1 MLSQRYSLGIAT
13 VMAACLLSLTAQANS
28 TGIAGR
34 SGKQGQGCMTSG
46 CHATNPAPTAPTV
59 VLQGPA
65 SLAAGATG
73 NYSLVIT
80 GGPAVKA
87 GMNVA
92 VSNGGGTL
100 AAGTGSKVLGTNE
113 LVHSAPR
120 DFANNEARF
129 DFTLVAPAT
138 AGTVTVFAS
147 GNSSNGN
154 GANTGDSA
162 VSVMREIQVTATSAP
177 DAGTPDAGNPG
188 GGGGGGG
195 GDGDG
200 DDDGG
205 GCSAA
210 GGAPMV
216 LLLGLVAAYLRRR
229 RD

>member
-1 MLSQRYSLGIAT
+1 MLSQRYSLGVAT
-13 VMAACLLSLTAQANS
+13 VMAACFFSLSAQANGA
-28 TGIAGR
+28 GIGGR
-34 SGKQGQGCMTSG
+34 SNKQGQTCMTG
-46 CHATNPAPTAPTV
+46 CHANGASASVPTV
-59 VLQGPA
+59 VLQGPTT
-65 SLAAGATG
+65 LTTGATG
-73 NYSLVIT
+73 NYSLIIT

-100 AAGTGSKVLGTNE
+100 TPGAGSKAAPGAADE
-113 LVHSAPR
+113 LTHSAPK

-138 AGTVTVFAS
+138 AGSVTMYAS
-147 GNSSNGN
+147 GNSTNGN
-154 GANTGDSA
+154 SALTGDNA
-162 VSVMREIQVTATSAP
+162 VSVTLNVQVMANSTPDAGTP

-188 GGGGGGG
+188 GGGGE
-195 GDGDG
+195 
-200 DDDGG
+200 DDDG

>member
-1 MLSQRYSLGIAT
+1 MSSQRYSLGVAT
-13 VMAACLLSLTAQANS
+13 VMAACFISLTAQANS
-28 TGIAGR
+28 AGIGQR
-34 SGKQGQGCMTSG
+34 SGKQGQGCTTG
-46 CHATNPAPTAPTV
+46 CHASGASPTAPTV
-59 VLQGPA
+59 VLQGPTT
-65 SLAAGATG
+65 LAAGATG

-100 AAGTGSKVLGTNE
+100 TPGAGLKAAPGAADE
-113 LVHSAPR
+113 LTHSAPK

-138 AGTVTVFAS
+138 AGTVTLYGS
-147 GNSSNGN
+147 GNSTNGN
-154 GANTGDSA
+154 AAITGDNA
-162 VSVMREIQVTATSAP
+162 ASVMVNIQVTAPSAP
-177 DAGTPDAGNPG
+177 DAGTPDAGNP
-188 GGGGGGG
+188 GGGG